1 MALYCTL
8 NLKTL
13 RRINDQ
19 GVKSGGDGKVSLVNQ
34 KLVVSNI
41 MDTGTLK
48 QMKHSIKRNKN
59 RRCKK
64 NVVGMGREDGKV

>member
-1 MALYCTL
+1 MALYCTI

-19 GVKSGGDGKVSLVNQ
+19 DVKSGGDGKVSLVNQ

-48 QMKHSIKRNKN
+48 KMKHSIKRNK
-59 RRCKK
+59 KK
-64 NVVGMGREDGKV
+64 EIQKICSGNGKGGW